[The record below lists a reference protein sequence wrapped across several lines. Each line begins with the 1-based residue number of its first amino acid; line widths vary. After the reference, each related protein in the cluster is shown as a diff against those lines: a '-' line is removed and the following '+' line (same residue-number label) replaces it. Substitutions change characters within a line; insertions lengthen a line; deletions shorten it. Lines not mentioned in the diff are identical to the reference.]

1 MLELALLVVSIGLV
15 DSLNPTTIIPALYL
29 ASGEFPARR
38 TLEFALGVVAVN
50 LVGGAVLLFGP
61 GRVAVDVLP
70 HPGARAVH
78 LIELALG
85 AAAVIAAIVV
95 WLMRARLT
103 ALPGRVAHPGQR
115 LALTSGA
122 VIAAVELP
130 TAVPYFAAIAVVAEA
145 RAGVVEGLVLL
156 LLFNLA
162 FMAPVLAMAVL
173 AHVAGPRPAGH
184 IERIRARVL
193 GHLSA
198 AVALLLLLLGL
209 GLIGA
214 GAVGLA

>member
-29 ASGEFPARR
+29 ASGDSPARR
-38 TLEFALGVVAVN
+38 TLEFAFGIVAVN
-50 LVGGAVLLFGP
+50 LVGGAFLLFGP
-61 GRVAVDVLP
+61 GRIAVDALP
-70 HPGARAVH
+70 HPGGRAVH

-85 AAAVIAAIVV
+85 AAAVIAAVVV

-103 ALPGRVAHPGQR
+103 SLQARIAHPGQR
-115 LALTSGA
+115 LALISGA
-122 VIAAVELP
+122 AIAAVELP

-145 RAGVVEGLVLL
+145 RVDAVEGLVLL

-162 FMAPVLAMAVL
+162 FMAPVLAIALV
-173 AHVAGPRPAGH
+173 ARVAGARLTGGV
-184 IERIRARVL
+184 ERVRERVL
-193 GHLSA
+193 HHLSA
-198 AVALLLLLLGL
+198 AVAILLLLLGL